1 MLNTSGSQARSYLW
15 WLGSKISHLSWMS
28 LWYFDV
34 QRRLK
39 TLFGEMAAC
48 FQAVMFTPLCR
59 NCMRVNA
66 TREQCENSLPPS
78 LAWRNSQQACIYV
91 CTRNMHS
98 WWHSSESQSQWCPPE
113 TVLSLSKCPGRGREG
128 MQLYHCPGS
137 MCNAYAAPMSK
148 VHVFCSFS
156 WNSPLSEEVL
166 LRSCGRHQR
175 LPQILQMFSHTKAI
189 LGAHASQL
197 CHFLVLAVTRV
208 FWDIQGFCIC
218 AG

>member
-59 NCMRVNA
+59 NCIRVNA

-78 LAWRNSQQACIYV
+78 LAWRNSQQACTYA

-137 MCNAYAAPMSK
+137 MCN
-148 VHVFCSFS
+148 
-156 WNSPLSEEVL
+156 VL
-166 LRSCGRHQR
+166 LPCPKSMYFVVFLETALCLRKFCLGHVEGTRGFPRSYRCSATQR
-175 LPQILQMFSHTKAI
+175 QS
-189 LGAHASQL
+189 
-197 CHFLVLAVTRV
+197 
-208 FWDIQGFCIC
+208 
-218 AG
+218 